1 MGRSF
6 GSLHRNV
13 FMVAVMG
20 VLWKCTVGESDVTA
34 CGEAKCA
41 SAPATVISNSDA
53 ATTHG
58 SLFMQQ
64 TLDQEKTGLTERSTS
79 EVGMLHQK
87 LDKLQKAAD
96 EQTAL
101 LMELLEEKED
111 QTNLMLNLLKR
122 PRGRHIRRGPPRG
135 AR

>member
-1 MGRSF
+1 
-6 GSLHRNV
+6 
-13 FMVAVMG
+13 
-20 VLWKCTVGESDVTA
+20 
-34 CGEAKCA
+34 
-41 SAPATVISNSDA
+41 
-53 ATTHG
+53 
-58 SLFMQQ
+58 MQQ

-101 LMELLEEKED
+101 LMELLEGKED